1 MVGDM
6 PLPAKFFIAFVIVL
20 ALIGGVAWLVRRFS
34 SGGLG
39 SASARGR
46 QARLGVIEATAVDS
60 RRRLVLVR
68 RDNVEHLIMLGGPSD
83 VVVETNIVRGQPA
96 APMRDVP
103 AARLDQ
109 TGRPAPE
116 NGLWQT
122 APEPSFRNAR
132 GGAMMPPVAEDLP
145 LQPQVEP
152 VPRPQT
158 ADRLAG
164 LAAEL
169 ARSAPP
175 PIIEPRVSEP
185 RISEP
190 RMAEPRMPEPRMPEA
205 RIPEP
210 RVSEPRLSEPRTAEP
225 RMSEPRAPEPRLGD
239 SRLPEPRRPLSDL
252 RRPMDRRPPAAPPAP
267 PAPAEEADAGDRQLA
282 AMAEQLEAALRRPG
296 GAEAPAAD
304 PAPAPPAPTLPAPAL
319 RPRPSLRNPLEPRGS
334 LLGRPTPAARPHAA
348 EPPAPPVAPSDHGQ
362 ASAPAAPDHAADE
375 PHAGPP
381 VPAPAGETPEKPG
394 KTAYESLEEEMAN
407 LLGRAPGKP

>member
-1 MVGDM
+1 MAMVGDM

-68 RDNVEHLIMLGGPSD
+68 RDNVEHLIMLGGPTD
-83 VVVETNIVRGQPA
+83 VVVEANIVRGQPA
-96 APMRDVP
+96 APMREVP
-103 AARLDQ
+103 TPRPDQ
-109 TGRPAPE
+109 AGRPAPE
-116 NGLWQT
+116 SGLWQT

-132 GGAMMPPVAEDLP
+132 GGALMPPAEDMP

-152 VPRPQT
+152 GPRPQT

-175 PIIEPRVSEP
+175 PIV
-185 RISEP
+185 EP
-190 RMAEPRMPEPRMPEA
+190 RMAEPRMPEARM
-205 RIPEP
+205 PEP
-210 RVSEPRLSEPRTAEP
+210 RVSEPRMTEPRMAEPRGAEPRPGDSRLSEPRRP
-225 RMSEPRAPEPRLGD
+225 AP
-239 SRLPEPRRPLSDL
+239 DL
-252 RRPMDRRPPAAPPAP
+252 RRPMEPRRPPTPP
-267 PAPAEEADAGDRQLA
+267 PAPAEDAHAGDRQLA

-296 GAEAPAAD
+296 AAEPAAAAE
-304 PAPAPPAPTLPAPAL
+304 PAGTPAAPPQ
-319 RPRPSLRNPLEPRGS
+319 RPRPPLRSPLEPRSS
-334 LLGRPTPAARPHAA
+334 LLARPTPAARPSAT
-348 EPPAPPVAPSDHGQ
+348 EPPAPPVAPSDNGQ
-362 ASAPAAPDHAADE
+362 AGAPAAPSHAADE
-375 PHAGPP
+375 PPAGAAPP
-381 VPAPAGETPEKPG
+381 AASGETPDKPG
-394 KTAYESLEEEMAN
+394 KTPYESLEEEMAN

>member
-68 RDNVEHLIMLGGPSD
+68 RDNVEHLIMLGGPTD
-83 VVVETNIVRGQPA
+83 VVVEANIVRGQPA

-103 AARLDQ
+103 VPRLDQ
-109 TGRPAPE
+109 AGRPLPE

-122 APEPSFRNAR
+122 TPEPSFRNAR
-132 GGAMMPPVAEDLP
+132 GSALMPPLAEDLP

-175 PIIEPRVSEP
+175 PIV
-185 RISEP
+185 EP
-190 RMAEPRMPEPRMPEA
+190 RMAEPRMSEPRMPEA
-205 RIPEP
+205 RMPEARMAEP
-210 RVSEPRLSEPRTAEP
+210 RVSEPRLSEPRG
-225 RMSEPRAPEPRLGD
+225 PEPRLGD
-239 SRLPEPRRPLSDL
+239 SRLSEPRRPAPDL
-252 RRPMDRRPPAAPPAP
+252 RRPMEPRRAPPAP
-267 PAPAEEADAGDRQLA
+267 PPAPTEDANAGDRQLA

-296 GAEAPAAD
+296 AAEPAAAAE
-304 PAPAPPAPTLPAPAL
+304 PAPAPPAPAQ
-319 RPRPSLRNPLEPRGS
+319 RPRLPPRNPLEPRSS
-334 LLGRPTPAARPHAA
+334 LLSRPPAARPPAA
-348 EPPAPPVAPSDHGQ
+348 EPPAPPVAPSDNGQ
-362 ASAPAAPDHAADE
+362 ASAPAAPFHAADE
-375 PHAGPP
+375 PHAGA
-381 VPAPAGETPEKPG
+381 PAPGPAGETPDKPG
-394 KTAYESLEEEMAN
+394 KTPYESLEEEMAN